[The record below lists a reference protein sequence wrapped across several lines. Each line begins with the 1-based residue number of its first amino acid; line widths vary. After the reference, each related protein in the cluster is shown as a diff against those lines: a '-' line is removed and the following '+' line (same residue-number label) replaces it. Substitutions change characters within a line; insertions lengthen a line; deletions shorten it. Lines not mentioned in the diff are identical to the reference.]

1 MQRRDFLKSGVALAV
16 AAELG
21 TKKAQGIV
29 PTHNWG
35 KYDFGSGPTV
45 TDRLNQG
52 PFSQYPPD
60 ASIPTD
66 DVVMTTT
73 PSEEVVPNYGKGLI
87 TYITADMG
95 TEEIKSDNIP
105 QAIEDLVRFPLGQQ
119 LYIRPTWREIQPR
132 AGRLEL
138 PDYLKL
144 VFDLAKKN
152 SKRIGMRVQMNAPDY
167 VHQPALPDF
176 VLEKVPTVEL
186 IPDPKEASAAA
197 RFVQNPY
204 ARYQP
209 RYDHPF
215 FQQSFRELIGLLAAE
230 FNGSPAIEFIDTF
243 MYGFWGEGHTWPFI
257 NTPFPD
263 YQTAERTWI
272 NMLEVQ
278 LEHFTKTPLM
288 TNTQPDYSRVGNSEI
303 LDRTVRSNNWIR
315 SDTIFIENE
324 QIEALSNRPPWI
336 AAVLEQGLPGKAPD
350 ALAGQEGV
358 SASDNMI
365 AHVMDVG
372 ANYRSLWNFHQIS
385 AKNLM
390 SYYQASPTWFDQIN
404 LRHVHVRRA
413 ACGLRGPA
421 LIVRPRRAGDLP
433 VLVHVVSQR
442 ARVLRLRRT
451 EQPLASSA
459 AAVLPSSYSEW
470 SRHPDLR
477 AFRSSIAPPTDASIY
492 ASRNTSR
499 CSRQDSR
506 SGWIRYF
513 LSCRALASPTTCR
526 FIPAHSG
533 LPVTRPELENGYDIT
548 YELRQCRV

>member
-152 SKRIGMRVQMNAPDY
+152 NKRIGMRIQMNAPDY
-167 VHQPALPDF
+167 VDQPALPDF

-209 RYDHPF
+209 RYDHLF

-243 MYGFWGEGHTWPFI
+243 MYGLLG
-257 NTPFPD
+257 
-263 YQTAERTWI
+263 R
-272 NMLEVQ
+272 
-278 LEHFTKTPLM
+278 
-288 TNTQPDYSRVGNSEI
+288 
-303 LDRTVRSNNWIR
+303 RSH
-315 SDTIFIENE
+315 
-324 QIEALSNRPPWI
+324 
-336 AAVLEQGLPGKAPD
+336 
-350 ALAGQEGV
+350 LA
-358 SASDNMI
+358 
-365 AHVMDVG
+365 
-372 ANYRSLWNFHQIS
+372 FHQYS
-385 AKNLM
+385 FPRLPDGGADL
-390 SYYQASPTWFDQIN
+390 DQ
-404 LRHVHVRRA
+404 H
-413 ACGLRGPA
+413 
-421 LIVRPRRAGDLP
+421 AG
-433 VLVHVVSQR
+433 
-442 ARVLRLRRT
+442 
-451 EQPLASSA
+451 SSA
-459 AAVLPSSYSEW
+459 GALYEDSLDDQHPTRLQPSW
-470 SRHPDLR
+470 K
-477 AFRSSIAPPTDASIY
+477 FRNP
-492 ASRNTSR
+492 
-499 CSRQDSR
+499 
-506 SGWIRYF
+506 
-513 LSCRALASPTTCR
+513 
-526 FIPAHSG
+526 
-533 LPVTRPELENGYDIT
+533 
-548 YELRQCRV
+548 